1 MSNTASRDDPSD
13 PEELRAAL
21 EWQIDA
27 GADQAIGTQALDRYA
42 LAKRDADAKTARNRA
57 KAEAVAQ
64 AQSLPRDSAP
74 APAPTRRAR
83 PLPPLQSEESALR
96 SARDLAQGARTLE
109 ELKAALESFDG
120 CPLKTT
126 ATNTVFADGAPDAKI
141 MLIGEGPGAN
151 EDRQGLPFVGR
162 AGQLLDAMLRSIGL
176 DRRENAYITN
186 VVFWRPPGNRTPTPA
201 EIAVC
206 LPFVERHI
214 ELLDPEILMFLGG
227 ISAKSLLG
235 RSEGIL
241 KLRGKWASYQHT
253 GLPRPLPAL
262 PTLHPAFLLRQPAQK
277 RNAWRDL
284 LSFQDK
290 LRELGLKAS
299 PES

>member
-13 PEELRAAL
+13 PDPLRAAL

-27 GADQAIGTQALDRYA
+27 GADQAIGVEALDRYA
-42 LAKRDADAKTARNRA
+42 LARQEAEAKAARNRA

-64 AQSLPRDSAP
+64 SQSLPRDTAP
-74 APAPTRRAR
+74 APARSAR

-96 SARDLAQGARTLE
+96 SARDLAQGAGTLQ

-120 CPLKTT
+120 CPLKAT
-126 ATNTVFADGAPDAKI
+126 ATNTVFADGAADAKI

-162 AGQLLDAMLRSIGL
+162 AGQLLDAMLKSIGL
-176 DRRENAYITN
+176 DRRKNAYITN

-241 KLRGKWASYQHT
+241 KLRGKWASYQHP

-290 LRELGLKAS
+290 LRELGLSA
-299 PES
+299 

>member
-1 MSNTASRDDPSD
+1 MSNTASRDDPSA
-13 PEELRAAL
+13 PELLKAAL
-21 EWQIDA
+21 EWQMEV
-27 GADQAIGTQALDRYA
+27 GADQAIGTEALDRYA
-42 LAKRDADAKTARNRA
+42 LAERATEAKAARNRA
-57 KAEAVAQ
+57 RAEAVAQ
-64 AQSLPRDSAP
+64 AQPPRRNAAP
-74 APAPTRRAR
+74 AAAASAR
-83 PLPPLQSEESALR
+83 PLPPLQSEEAALR
-96 SARDLAQGARTLE
+96 SARELAQGAQTLE

-120 CPLKTT
+120 CPLKAT
-126 ATNTVFADGAPDAKI
+126 ATTTVFADGAPDAKI

-162 AGQLLDAMLRSIGL
+162 AGQLLDAMLESIGL
-176 DRRENAYITN
+176 DRRKNAYITN

-241 KLRGKWASYQHT
+241 KLRGKWASYQHA

-284 LSFQDK
+284 LAFQDK
-290 LRELGLKAS
+290 MRELGLTAS